1 MPAGLCLY
9 NHALHPGLRFCSPQ
23 GSPLLLFSAQIIAI
37 LSVLLLAFGYLR
49 NEPHDVS
56 ARLFFVIAL
65 GIVCYL
71 INGMSMAHV
80 EPALR
85 IDVSAWSPVLN
96 LGINAIPGLFMLYCH
111 RVFQDGRRAPWP
123 LFALLGLQLL
133 LDHLNFR
140 SYRPSPF
147 LSVQADSSLMQFLLG
162 PIPDFIQLAFAVL
175 ALYWTARGWSSDL
188 VESRRLLRWLVVSVQ
203 GGLILL
209 IVFLEN
215 YLLSSASASYG
226 HVQTVIVYVV
236 SATTVVTLLM
246 LMKFD
251 YVAAGKVIRKVTP
264 FVPNEHAEEAMQ
276 SEVKRFNKVFKEGR
290 VYREHGLTIANLAL
304 KVDLPEYRL
313 RALINKHLG
322 YRNFNALLHE
332 YRIEDASQML
342 ADRSQR
348 HLPVLTIALTV
359 GYQSITPFNNAF
371 RQMKGVT
378 PTEFRKRAL
387 QESGAD
393 QAPAQATPQRH

>member
-1 MPAGLCLY
+1 M
-9 NHALHPGLRFCSPQ
+9 
-23 GSPLLLFSAQIIAI
+23 
-37 LSVLLLAFGYLR
+37 SVLMLAFGYLR
-49 NEPHDVS
+49 SEPHDAS

-80 EPALR
+80 ESALR
-85 IDVSAWSPVLN
+85 IDVSGLGAVLS
-96 LGINAIPGLFMLYCH
+96 LGTNAIPGLFMLYCH

-123 LFALLGLQLL
+123 LVALLWLELL

-140 SYRPSPF
+140 SSRPSPF
-147 LSVQADSSLMQFLLG
+147 LSVQADSSLVQFLLG
-162 PIPDFIQLAFAVL
+162 PIPDFIQISFAVL

-188 VESRRLLRWLVVSVQ
+188 VESRRLLRWLVVTVQ

-215 YLLSSASASYG
+215 YLLSAASASYG
-226 HVQTVIVYVV
+226 QVQKMIVYVI
-236 SATTVVTLLM
+236 SASSVLTLLM

-251 YVAAGKVIRKVTP
+251 YVAVGNVIRKVTP
-264 FVPNEHAEEAMQ
+264 FVPTEHAEDAMQ

-290 VYREHGLTIANLAL
+290 VYREHGLTIANLAM

-342 ADRSQR
+342 ADRSHR

-378 PTEFRKRAL
+378 PTEYRKRAL
-387 QESGAD
+387 QNS
-393 QAPAQATPQRH
+393 APVTGSSAAQQSHR